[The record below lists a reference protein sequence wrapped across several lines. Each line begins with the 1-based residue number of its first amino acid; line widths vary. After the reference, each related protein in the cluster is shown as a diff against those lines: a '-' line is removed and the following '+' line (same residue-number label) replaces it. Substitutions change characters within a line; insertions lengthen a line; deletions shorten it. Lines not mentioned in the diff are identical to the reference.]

1 MLRTHFGFLYHD
13 LVCGDVN
20 WGAAV
25 AALDVHAEFRR
36 WFYVFVVSYVVCHLR
51 VGVCTVI
58 RSTPSH
64 PALAVARADAKRN
77 RTFRGRLAAI

>member
-1 MLRTHFGFLYHD
+1 MR
-13 LVCGDVN
+13 GDVD

-25 AALDVHAEFRR
+25 AALDVHVESRR
-36 WFYVFVVSYVVCHLR
+36 GIHVFVVSYVVCHLR

-64 PALAVARADAKRN
+64 PALAAAGADAKRN
-77 RTFRGRLAAI
+77 RTFRGRFAAI